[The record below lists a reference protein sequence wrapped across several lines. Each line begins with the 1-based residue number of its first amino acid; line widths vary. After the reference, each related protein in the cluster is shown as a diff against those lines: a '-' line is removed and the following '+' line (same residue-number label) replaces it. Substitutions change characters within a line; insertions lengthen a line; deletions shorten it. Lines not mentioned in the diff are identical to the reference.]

1 MHPVSHMKSF
11 FSFLKEHFH
20 TIIIILFHF
29 IITDNI
35 FSRQKGKTRRK
46 EKFSVWNWVKNRF
59 PAEYFPNKMENLEK
73 FQKFFFPRVKP
84 SERFFLE
91 FLEKVEM
98 FSFFSM
104 CERERKIKFFLLGR
118 KVFLSAGTFSH
129 DYLIFLF
136 FTKSCWELFFFFF
149 NTWRKCFFFF
159 F

>member
-1 MHPVSHMKSF
+1 MKSF

-59 PAEYFPNKMENLEK
+59 PAEYFPNETENLEK
-73 FQKFFFPRVKP
+73 FQEKFFFPCEKP

-98 FSFFSM
+98 FCFSCVKGREKESFSSRGENLFSLQEHFHM
-104 CERERKIKFFLLGR
+104 NI
-118 KVFLSAGTFSH
+118 
-129 DYLIFLF
+129 
-136 FTKSCWELFFFFF
+136 
-149 NTWRKCFFFF
+149 
-159 F
+159 